1 MRYLCPMEDANTL
14 VYTMRELNQNT
25 ARVITQIREA
35 GKPAF
40 ITSYGRFIAVITPLE
55 PGQVEQQTLAA
66 IAHGLRD
73 ARVTGSAN
81 REISGEL
88 REARQEEGQQ
98 Q

>member
-1 MRYLCPMEDANTL
+1 MEDANTL
-14 VYTMRELNQNT
+14 IYAMRDLNQNT
-25 ARVITQIREA
+25 ARVMTEIRAA

-55 PGQVEQQTLAA
+55 PGQVEQQALTA

-73 ARVTGSAN
+73 ARVTGTAN

-88 REARQEEGQQ
+88 REARQEKGQQ
-98 Q
+98 P